1 MAEDNSEPSL
11 FGWTPQ
17 PRVKG
22 RGRPEHQATPK
33 KAIRVLSLLALGR
46 SEKDVAAAIG
56 CSLPTLRK
64 YYFSDPRIKAAKLVV
79 EGDLMAALAAEAGN
93 GNVSAIKELL
103 KRLDKATI
111 EQLADR
117 VVERGRQGKLPKGKK
132 VAERE
137 AAQEAVKK
145 YQPRQGPAL
154 LN

>member
-1 MAEDNSEPSL
+1 
-11 FGWTPQ
+11 
-17 PRVKG
+17 
-22 RGRPEHQATPK
+22 
-33 KAIRVLSLLALGR
+33 
-46 SEKDVAAAIG
+46 
-56 CSLPTLRK
+56 
-64 YYFSDPRIKAAKLVV
+64 
-79 EGDLMAALAAEAGN
+79 MAALAAEAGN